1 MSTGASGIE
10 NAVMPPTA
18 LIVTALEGIE
28 SRGADLA
35 ERLKLRIEIAS
46 NRAAAVRLLS
56 RRNYVLVMVDQ
67 ILAESDPEG
76 ADLIWKSAG
85 LAVPLQL
92 NFALANSTRLE
103 REIRS
108 ALARREREQQLAMTA
123 ATAAVDDALK
133 NAITG
138 FLLESQL
145 ALAEQNV
152 PPRVETRLR
161 TLAEMADRLRER
173 LLPRSGAVATTGVS
187 LLPPQQ

>member
-1 MSTGASGIE
+1 MSTSASGIE
-10 NAVMPPTA
+10 IAVVPSTA